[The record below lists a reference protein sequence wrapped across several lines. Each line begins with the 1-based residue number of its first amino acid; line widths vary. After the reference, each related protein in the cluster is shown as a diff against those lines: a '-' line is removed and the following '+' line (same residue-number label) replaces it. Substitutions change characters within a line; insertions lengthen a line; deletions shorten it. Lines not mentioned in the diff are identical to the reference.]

1 MAGSKIPS
9 DTSPDVLE
17 NLLRYDESLRSEA
30 QLRALRKKYG
40 LDPATGVAAPGLL
53 APGARLNGDHPY
65 WQAHPGQMTAAKVG
79 MLPFRMGMG
88 LVESAVQAATGPGRA
103 LRGEMS
109 QEQMLPEALNF
120 AGNVVGGSIPHP
132 RPKGSIG
139 MGGSDKWEVEGLFDT
154 LSKELDDAIAAHAT
168 PTKGFQ
174 TKPVMV
180 KHTKGSPDEGA
191 HPYLHESD
199 GVKYSLVGVPDNSVA
214 LDNITGAT
222 VDIFTPKGTA
232 QYALF
237 LNNGDYKAAQK
248 TLQHEMLTLEKW
260 GDTEAIADT
269 QNAIEMLKKGPKEVL
284 PPNMGLQDP
293 KTGKIT
299 EVPHMFTQLIH
310 KLKESGVGS
319 LSAGETN
326 NLFNKYKETVS
337 KIKDLGAFDT
347 AMNEYV
353 ANKYKFSVLPESP
366 LGKIQQKLEQKKL
379 DEAFGTSVAEPQ
391 KPILLSNNTLPS
403 DMYFQVEGKPLFP
416 QIKNYHGYS
425 AEEAAGIA
433 LALHGGDK
441 EAAIA
446 SMKHT
451 AENPGKYFLPAF
463 QTVLKNGA
471 KLLET
476 GQPYTKMTLMKDG
489 VPVSA
494 EQVKAWGDNLNSFV
508 TTGDVK
514 KFVQE
519 NFLPDGSVAKKEKAA
534 PTGWGST
541 DWKPEDLKGGWVEDP
556 PPAVPSSYT
565 KPEKAITAEHLPQD
579 LAWVDWDGNLIDKK
593 SPEGLAKINAQL
605 AGNDQGLLATYGP
618 TGELVENFTKLLQK
632 AKDGVPGY
640 KLYMTTASGT
650 FGGVKPQPAK
660 QGLPGMAPE
669 EINPAAFTDLPM
681 DQASRMARAKEL
693 RYNTDQVVYHGMP
706 RYEARRHNGLGF
718 NRAETKNEAGIFT
731 TTDPTIADSY
741 ANSHPTGTSKHI
753 LKEHLEDA
761 EGQNIIPMYGR
772 ADNPKIVDWR
782 GSNYG
787 PTRMISEVDKAW
799 QAGHD
804 MLRIDNMYDV
814 GGNQSQY
821 VYRYPEQLRSVHA
834 VFDPAYRNSPNL
846 LRAGSGP
853 AGQAIG
859 SAAGQNMETWN
870 FLRNGD
876 PTGMGNVPEDKKSKK
891 REPLRITVTPRKR
904 TEEEKDDETK

>member
-40 LDPATGVAAPGLL
+40 LDPATGIAAPGLT
-53 APGARLNGDHPY
+53 APGMRLNGDHPY
-65 WQAHPGQMTAAKVG
+65 WQANPGKMAVAKVG
-79 MLPFRMGMG
+79 MLPLRMGAG
-88 LVESAVQAATGPGRA
+88 LVESAVQAATAPGRA

-139 MGGSDKWEVEGLFDT
+139 MGGNDKWEVEGLFDT
-154 LSKELDDAIAAHAT
+154 LSKELDAAGAHVA
-168 PTKGFQ
+168 PKKVFQ

-180 KHTKGSPDEGA
+180 KHTKDSDAEGA
-191 HPYLHESD
+191 HPYLYESD
-199 GVKYSLVGVPDNSVA
+199 GVQYSMTGLPENAIPVDFS
-214 LDNITGAT
+214 TGAPIDFDT
-222 VDIFTPKGTA
+222 VKGVA

-237 LNNGDYKAAQK
+237 LNNGNYKAAQK
-248 TLQHEMLTLEKW
+248 TLEHELGTLEKW
-260 GDTEAIADT
+260 GDVDAVAKSQQAMEL
-269 QNAIEMLKKGPKEVL
+269 LKKGWAGVAPPKIAL
-284 PPNMGLQDP
+284 FDD
-293 KTGKIT
+293 KTGKMI
-299 EVPHMFTQLIH
+299 EVPNMFGDLLH
-310 KLKESGVGS
+310 DMKEAGVGTLSPSQATS
-319 LSAGETN
+319 LLKKYEELAHKDTDFDVFANELNTHIAKTFKHQLLPGSKFDKVNDKLAGET
-326 NLFNKYKETVS
+326 LASTAGGTPS
-337 KIKDLGAFDT
+337 K
-347 AMNEYV
+347 
-353 ANKYKFSVLPESP
+353 
-366 LGKIQQKLEQKKL
+366 
-379 DEAFGTSVAEPQ
+379 Q
-391 KPILLSNNTLPS
+391 KPIALGTGVMPS
-403 DMYFQVEGKPLFP
+403 DMYFQAEGKPLFP
-416 QIKNYHGYS
+416 QVKNYHGYS

-433 LALHGGDK
+433 MALHGGDK

-494 EQVKAWGDNLNSFV
+494 EQVKALGDNLNSFV

-519 NFLPDGSVAKKEKAA
+519 NFPPDGSVAKKEKAVPA
-534 PTGWGST
+534 GWENT
-541 DWKPEDLKGGWVEDP
+541 DWKPEDTKGGWVEDP

-565 KPEKAITAEHLPQD
+565 KPEKVITSEHLPQD

-693 RYNTDQVVYHGMP
+693 GYNTDQVLYHGMP
-706 RYEARRHNGLGF
+706 RYEGRRWNGLGF
-718 NRAETKNEAGIFT
+718 NRSESKNEGGLFL
-731 TTDPTIADSY
+731 TDRPEIANSY
-741 ANSHPTGTSKHI
+741 ANSHPAGTSKHV
-753 LKEHLEDA
+753 LKQALDSA
-761 EGQNIIPMYGR
+761 EGQSVIPAYGR
-772 ADNPKIVDWR
+772 AENPKVVDWK

-787 PTRMISEVDKAW
+787 PGRMIDEIDRAW

-846 LRAGSGP
+846 LRAGAGP
-853 AGQAIG
+853 AGQAMG